1 MKALVVEEDF
11 ANRLIMHKSLEA
23 YGDVHIAINA
33 YEAIEAF
40 RSSLRDSSPYELICL
55 DVMMH
60 GIDGK
65 NVLREIRSIEEG
77 SGVMASDQVKIIMTT
92 AMKSSEIK
100 ETFKGECD
108 AYILKPIY
116 KDKLKETMES
126 LGLIGASR

>member
-11 ANRLIMHKSLEA
+11 TSRLIMHKSLES

-40 RSSLRDSSPYELICL
+40 RSSLKDRSPYKLICL

-65 NVLREIRSIEEG
+65 SVLKEIRSIEEG
-77 SGVMASDQVKIIMTT
+77 LGVTCSDQVKIIMTT
-92 AMKSSEIK
+92 AMRSSEIM
-100 ETFKGECD
+100 ETFKGHCD
-108 AYILKPIY
+108 AYILKPIHR
-116 KDKLKETMES
+116 DKLQKTIGD
-126 LGLIGASR
+126 LGLAGVAT